1 MNKYNKFVGL
11 FNEFYDINDI
21 KIDEKLKYKGALR
34 WGYLTYL
41 IKTKVK

>member
-21 KIDEKLKYKGALR
+21 KIEEKNI
-34 WGYLTYL
+34 
-41 IKTKVK
+41 IKSENLL

>member
-21 KIDEKLKYKGALR
+21 KIDEKLSEYVNF
-34 WGYLTYL
+34 
-41 IKTKVK
+41 KVGGPADIFLMCLG

>member
-1 MNKYNKFVGL
+1 MNKKIYNILKK
-11 FNEFYDINDI
+11 NDI

-41 IKTKVK
+41 IKRKVK